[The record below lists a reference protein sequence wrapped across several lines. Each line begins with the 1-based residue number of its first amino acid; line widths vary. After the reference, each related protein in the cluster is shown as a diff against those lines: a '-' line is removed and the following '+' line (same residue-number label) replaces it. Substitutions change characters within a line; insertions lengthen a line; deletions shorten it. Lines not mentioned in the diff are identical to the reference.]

1 MTILIIILKFV
12 GGLLLLFAMEWLLGQ
27 LTRLDKHLKY

>member
-12 GGLLLLFAMEWLLGQ
+12 GGLLLLFAMGWLLGQ